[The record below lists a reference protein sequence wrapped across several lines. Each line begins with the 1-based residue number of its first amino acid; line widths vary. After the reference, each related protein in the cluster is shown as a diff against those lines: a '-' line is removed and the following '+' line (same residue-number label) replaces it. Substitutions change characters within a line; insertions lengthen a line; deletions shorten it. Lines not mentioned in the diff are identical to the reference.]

1 MEELKPDYIKNKILE
16 EKEQNS
22 ENKTVEAQSKTIE
35 DKNLERKN
43 SEQDPNIIDQKKELE
58 QIKLSHIKQYSF
70 FELIIQSLFLSMSN
84 KQLIYFIHPL
94 FNIIRKSISQ
104 YLEIKIPVQFGK
116 ILNTIIK
123 EKDYNK
129 LCHEF
134 KIHIFFL
141 SMRVIINYIFEIF
154 GFFFVKN
161 SLYENKKIVINNIA
175 EKDIEFFDL
184 YRTGEIVD
192 GIKKNEKLLDNNF
205 ISKTFEFALD
215 IFNFFYLLLFL
226 KKTSF
231 KLMIFFF
238 SVQLLK
244 FGLDFILRTYMDF
257 RNRKKRNESHNK
269 YNSTLYEFISNIRLI
284 KSMGIEDIYLD
295 KINEYKLKLF
305 KSFCSFD
312 EIIGPVFD
320 FINKVLDT
328 SIIFVAGKYAIN
340 GIINYSDLHIFQ
352 NYTNQIKKKFHKIRQ
367 MHKEYI
373 ELYYGWKRFFEYF
386 DFQPK
391 VISIKNYKP
400 DDKNNFKYDYEFKNV
415 KFAYPT
421 RPNSFVYKNL
431 SLKIPS
437 GKTIAFV
444 GYSGGGKSTLITLL
458 QRLYDPLEGDIFLNN
473 INLKDYDIKWLRQ
486 NIGCVPQ
493 EPILLSGS
501 IEENITIGLKDYDK
515 DYFENICK
523 VANLDFIKDKTSFP
537 HGFKTQVGERGGKL
551 SGGQKQR
558 IAIARALMRDI
569 KILIL
574 DEATSALDAK
584 NEKDLQIAIENIT
597 KKNNITTI
605 IIAHRLSTV
614 KNADEILFLDK
625 GEIIENGTNEKLL
638 EKGGEY
644 FKLVKNQLVRTDLDI
659 S

>member
-1 MEELKPDYIKNKILE
+1 MEELKPDYIKNKIL
-16 EKEQNS
+16 EQNS

-644 FKLVKNQLVRTDLDI
+644 FKLIKNQLVKTDLDI
-659 S
+659 T

>member
-295 KINEYKLKLF
+295 KINNLKLKLF

-312 EIIGPVFD
+312 EIVGPVFD

-400 DDKNNFKYDYEFKNV
+400 DDKNNFNYDYEFKNV

>member
-141 SMRVIINYIFEIF
+141 SMIVIINYIFEIF

-184 YRTGEIVD
+184 YRTGEIVN

-644 FKLVKNQLVRTDLDI
+644 FKLVKNQLVKTDLDI